1 LRKGLSFGRYEQP
14 GQYASGFSYKLRWLD
29 QNLNKKTRR
38 EKSTSGEQGPPAR
51 SERTNTAG
59 LARQNSKKLHDSIL
73 TD

>member
-1 LRKGLSFGRYEQP
+1 
-14 GQYASGFSYKLRWLD
+14 LD